1 MKMRY
6 TKTTW
11 TCASVTD
18 LMAPVAKF
26 QISGSKVVFAVPF
39 QSLSASMV
47 ATSESTAPTIGALS
61 QHMMSMDGDTFHAAG
76 GVCVC
81 LTQGDFLWLRE
92 CCVVAEFNIGEPESR
107 NIYQSLT
114 WVALTEYHCSAE
126 SCRFSGAYV
135 KSVLN
140 KCCEPSQK
148 HLETQL
154 KARLHILGGDENED
168 VSFPY
173 NSHH

>member
-1 MKMRY
+1 MKMLY

-26 QISGSKVVFAVPF
+26 QLVGSKVVFAVPF
-39 QSLSASMV
+39 QSLSASMA
-47 ATSESTAPTIGALS
+47 ATSEDTAPTIGALS
-61 QHMMSMDGDTFHAAG
+61 QHMMSMDGGEFHQAG

-81 LTQGDFLWLRE
+81 LTPGDFLWIRE
-92 CCVVAEFNIGEPESR
+92 CCVVAEFNMGGADSG
-107 NIYQSLT
+107 NIHQSLS
-114 WVALTEYHCSAE
+114 WVSLTEYHCSAE

-135 KSVLN
+135 KSVLS

-148 HLETQL
+148 HLEAQL
-154 KARLHILGGDENED
+154 QARFVYGG
-168 VSFPY
+168 
-173 NSHH
+173 